1 MLILTVLILVI
12 AGCGVQIRNKAN
24 LAINNLRNKIDKVR
38 VEH

>member
-24 LAINNLRNKIDKVR
+24 NVINNLRNKIDKIR
-38 VEH
+38 VER